1 MAALRFILG
10 DQLSRSISSLD
21 GAVKSADVILM
32 VEASGEAT
40 YVRHHKQKIVLVL
53 TAMRHF
59 AASLREEG
67 FNVDYIQMDDTENT
81 GSFSAELARALQR
94 HDCDRIVITE
104 AGEWRVQEMIEHWS
118 QTLKIPVE
126 VQEDTRFLS
135 SIDEF
140 RQWTAG
146 RKTLRMEHFYRAMR
160 RKTGWLMDGN
170 QPEGGRW
177 NYDADNR
184 KALPPE
190 IILPSRR
197 RYEPDPVTRE
207 VMALVEARFGDH
219 FGDLG
224 AFNWAVQRADA
235 LDALE
240 QFVTECLSQFGDYQD
255 AMKTGEDFLFHA
267 LLSPYLN
274 LGLLEA
280 REVCKAAL
288 EAYQAG
294 RAPIA
299 AVEGFIR
306 QILGWRE
313 FIRGFY
319 WVHMPEY
326 PESNFLDADRP
337 LPQFF
342 WTAETELECLR
353 AALESTRRNAYAHH
367 IQRLM
372 VIGNFSLL
380 AGLSPALVEEWYLI
394 VYADAYEWVELPNT
408 HGMALFADG
417 GMLASKPYA
426 ASGAYINRMSDY
438 CSACRYDPTVR
449 QGENACPFNYLYWN
463 FLHRN
468 RESLQK
474 IPRMGLA
481 LKNLDRIADE
491 QLLVL
496 SQRAESFIESTC
508 AEDE

>member
-1 MAALRFILG
+1 MAVLRFILG

-21 GAVKSADVILM
+21 GADKRADVVLM
-32 VEASGEAT
+32 VEAAREAT

-53 TAMRHF
+53 SAMRHF
-59 AASLREEG
+59 AISLRETG
-67 FNVDYIQMDDTENT
+67 FNVDYVRMDDAENT
-81 GSFSAELARALQR
+81 ASLSAELARALQR
-94 HDCDRIVITE
+94 HDCDRVVVTE
-104 AGEWRVQEMIEHWS
+104 AGEWRVQEMIKSWS
-118 QTLKIPVE
+118 QTLKVPVE
-126 VQEDTRFLS
+126 VREDTRFLS

-140 RQWTAG
+140 RQWSSG
-146 RKTLRMEHFYRAMR
+146 RKTLRMEYFYRAMR

-184 KALPPE
+184 NALPPG
-190 IILPSRR
+190 IVAPSRHL
-197 RYEPDPVTRE
+197 YEPDPVTRE
-207 VMALVEARFGDH
+207 IMTLVEARFGDH
-219 FGDLG
+219 FGDLST
-224 AFNWAVQRADA
+224 FNWAVQREDA
-235 LDALE
+235 LDALA
-240 QFVTECLSQFGDYQD
+240 QFVTEYLLQFGDYQD
-255 AMKTGEDFLFHA
+255 AMKNGEDYLFHA
-267 LLSPYLN
+267 LISPYLN

-280 REVCKAAL
+280 KEVCESVL
-288 EAYQAG
+288 EACKAG
-294 RAPIA
+294 HAPIA
-299 AVEGFIR
+299 SVEGFIR

-313 FIRGFY
+313 FVRGFY
-319 WVHMPEY
+319 WMHMPEY
-326 PESNFLDADRP
+326 PKSNFLNADQP

-353 AALESTRRNAYAHH
+353 AALESTRLNAYAHH

-372 VIGNFSLL
+372 VIGNFALL
-380 AGLSPALVEEWYLI
+380 AGLSPALVEEWYLT

-438 CSACRYDPTVR
+438 CSGCRYDPTAR
-449 QGENACPFNYLYWN
+449 RGTNPCPFNYLYWN

-468 RESLQK
+468 REALQK

-491 QLLVL
+491 TLFVHA
-496 SQRAESFIESTC
+496 QRADGFLESSC
-508 AEDE
+508 A